1 MKKELL
7 WVLKLA
13 LVLLA
18 TWLLV
23 LFLFDSDPWDCL
35 GVIKNGQA
43 TWREWVGS
51 AVSLVMIFAGLKL
64 IEDKKEG
71 AVSFADPLQYS
82 KRGCLK
88 FRI

>member
-7 WVLKLA
+7 WVLKLV
-13 LVLLA
+13 LVLLV

-35 GVIKNGQA
+35 GAIKNGQA

-51 AVSLVMIFAGLKL
+51 AVSLVMIFSGLKL
-64 IEDKKEG
+64 IEDKKE
-71 AVSFADPLQYS
+71 
-82 KRGCLK
+82 
-88 FRI
+88 

>member
-1 MKKELL
+1 MKKQLL

-13 LVLLA
+13 LVLFV

-35 GVIKNGQA
+35 GAIKNGQE
-43 TWREWVGS
+43 TWREWGGS

-64 IEDKKEG
+64 IEDKKE
-71 AVSFADPLQYS
+71 
-82 KRGCLK
+82 
-88 FRI
+88 